1 MAVTSPVDIEL
12 SAVAVYQSKAWFNEG
27 AKKPAHTNTHSH
39 VHTHACT
46 HAYTH
51 TDMRTHNTRGVF
63 HSSLYLIPILLS
75 LIIPLSFG
83 LRDILCLESAKL

>member
-12 SAVAVYQSKAWFNEG
+12 CAVAVYQCKAWFNEG
-27 AKKPAHTNTHSH
+27 AKKPTHTHSH

-46 HAYTH
+46 HVCTH
-51 TDMRTHNTRGVF
+51 GDKRAQNTRGVF